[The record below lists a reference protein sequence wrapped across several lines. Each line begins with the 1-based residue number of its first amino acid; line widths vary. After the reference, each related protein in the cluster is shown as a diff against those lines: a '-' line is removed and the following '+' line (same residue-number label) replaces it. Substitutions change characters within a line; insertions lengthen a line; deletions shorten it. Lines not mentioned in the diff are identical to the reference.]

1 MQARRRDGG
10 DGSDVNALVR
20 RFPQKQPFIR
30 TLLPTVLQYGDL
42 FSGAGGLSLGAAQS
56 AVIRPDGHTA
66 GLRPIV
72 AIESDETAAESY
84 ARALGHRPRV
94 ADIRHVM
101 PSELPDVDVLGFGFP
116 CNDFSEMGRRRG
128 LRGAHGPLYLEAVR
142 LLRALRPLA
151 FVAENVRALRSAH
164 GGRALEQIRHDLAR
178 SGYFVVAHL
187 MRAHDYDVAQMRER
201 IFIVGVR
208 RDLQRTF
215 QPPVPSTLDALT
227 VAQVLDKPLPPGAEN
242 IEPMGM
248 SDMTAARLQHI
259 RPGESLW
266 QAQERPD
273 FPPELRDER
282 PTDKRFRGY
291 LRCLDP
297 DRPAW
302 TVIASGGGGAKTYH
316 HREPRPLTNRER
328 ARLQGIGDEIAF
340 AGARN
345 EVRRQIG
352 MAVPPPLARAVF
364 EALLK
369 TLLDVPYASL
379 APNLFGAVEPPRVSG
394 RPARVEAKTDAER
407 ARDYRRNRGHRTK
420 AKARLCR
427 KLLYAD
433 TDDVG
438 RFVDPDLIRSFVARM
453 LPEERAHWHGRRVPS
468 VPGQAG
474 MTRSQI
480 YRARRARESA
490 AVETLLHAH
499 AAGRLRSQTVA

>member
-1 MQARRRDGG
+1 VILADG
-10 DGSDVNALVR
+10 R
-20 RFPQKQPFIR
+20 K
-30 TLLPTVLQYGDL
+30 
-42 FSGAGGLSLGAAQS
+42 
-56 AVIRPDGHTA
+56 A

-72 AIESDETAAESY
+72 AVEADETAAQSY

-101 PSELPDVDVLGFGFP
+101 PSELPAVDVLGFGFP
-116 CNDFSEMGRRRG
+116 CSDFSEMGRRRG

-142 LLRALRPLA
+142 LLRALRPMA

-164 GGRALEQIRHDLAR
+164 GGRALDQIRRDLAR
-178 SGYFVVAHL
+178 SGYRVVAHL

-201 IFIVGVR
+201 IFIVGIR
-208 RDLQRTF
+208 RDVQRTF
-215 QPPVPSTLDALT
+215 QPPAPSSPDAPT
-227 VAQVLDKPLPPGAEN
+227 VAQALDKPLPPGAGN
-242 IEPMGM
+242 AEPMGM
-248 SDMTAARLQHI
+248 SEMTAARLRHI

-266 QAQERPD
+266 QAQARPD
-273 FPPELRDER
+273 FPKELRDNR
-282 PTDKRFRGY
+282 PVDKRYRGY
-291 LRCLDP
+291 LRRLDP

-302 TVIASGGGGAKTYH
+302 TIVASGGGGAKTYH

-369 TLLDVPYASL
+369 TLFDIPYAAV
-379 APNLFGAVEPPRVSG
+379 APNLFGAVEPAREPG
-394 RPARVEAKTDAER
+394 RPARVEAKTDIER
-407 ARDYRRNRGHRTK
+407 ARDYRRNREHRMR

-427 KLLYAD
+427 ELIRA
-433 TDDVG
+433 
-438 RFVDPDLIRSFVARM
+438 DPDKAGCFADLDLIASFVART
-453 LPEERAHWHGRRVPS
+453 LPDMRTEMSGRSVPP

-474 MTRSQI
+474 MTRSQL
-480 YRARRARESA
+480 YRARRARELA
-490 AVETLLHAH
+490 AVEALLQAH
-499 AAGRLRSQTVA
+499 AAGRLRSETVA